1 MLNVKPEL
9 VAKLK
14 LILPTY
20 YEYIC
25 NSSTPKPCI
34 TYAETSSA
42 DTIIS
47 RQLGYSRIQMTIKV
61 WVDDGDIGT
70 LQNYAEQVD
79 STMREL
85 GYSRVSANELVVG
98 NQIEKILLYEA
109 TGIEEYNL

>member
-1 MLNVKPEL
+1 MLSIKPEV

-34 TYAETSSA
+34 TYAETNSS

-47 RQLGYSRIQMTIKV
+47 REMGYSRMQITVKV
-61 WVDDGDIGT
+61 WIDNGDIGA

-79 STMREL
+79 SSMREL

-98 NQIEKILLYEA
+98 NQIEKIMLYEA
-109 TGIEEYNL
+109 TGIEEY